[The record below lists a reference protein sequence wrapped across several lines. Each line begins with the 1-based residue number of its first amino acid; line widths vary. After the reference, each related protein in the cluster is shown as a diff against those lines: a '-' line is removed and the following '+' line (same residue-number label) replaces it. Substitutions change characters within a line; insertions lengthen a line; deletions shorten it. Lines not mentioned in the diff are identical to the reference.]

1 MKTRIISLLVAT
13 LMIASAII
21 VPTFAEETEA
31 STPTLA
37 IAGGKTVLQTGT
49 NGITFEFSGLTVN
62 SNPEWITIYER
73 SVWDNGNISSIN
85 KQAKYIDWMPCSS
98 TESGSVTFPSNVDDR
113 MDRAKIW
120 PKYGSLPDG
129 EYTAVLYLDYGYS
142 VALAT
147 YDFEVYSPV
156 YMEKTSIE
164 YKEDY
169 TFNVRYKEGETKTAK
184 DYIGIWGANI
194 DSYSS
199 NYTDYAYENNNYKF
213 PTYISSRN
221 GGKATPVGEYKAL
234 FMQNDSY
241 TPFYGAPFHFTVNP
255 KITASSTTIYVGE
268 SVDIYCGTGLEDSND
283 WLGIYDTSTNGGYI
297 DWLYVTNIEGE
308 HTFPSSHKSVDWG
321 NKPGVYEVFYYYN
334 SDRNTWFDP
343 NLKITVTDQPAVL
356 NGETLTVYKSSG
368 FDLASIEAPEKE
380 GYIFTGWA
388 DENGEYPESTYVTCK
403 AGTVYT
409 ATYEE
414 FVAEEKAPVKGAQ
427 IRLTTGSADLRY
439 VSSIDK
445 ALLTSLGITEFYGE
459 NVKFGTLMLPLDRL
473 SDGEELTKDT
483 ADVGIIPAVKK
494 IEETDAEITFT
505 ACLINIYKQNYD
517 RVFAV
522 RPYIEYT
529 DGNGVAHTIYGQTY
543 GSAEEGA
550 SLYKVALELKAE
562 MGDEAPEV
570 VNNIISAVETAE

>member
-1 MKTRIISLLVAT
+1 MLLAIVMLSAMAIIPVHAADENGKIGMERTLIQSNVSSLTFTFEGCDVDGSRDWISLYTKETWEKGNTGNYLDWQWCDVKSSGKV
-13 LMIASAII
+13 LF
-21 VPTFAEETEA
+21 PTND
-31 STPTLA
+31 STRMKHPEIWARYGTLA
-37 IAGGKTVLQTGT
+37 DGKYVAALFSNGGYTV
-49 NGITFEFSGLTVN
+49 V
-62 SNPEWITIYER
+62 
-73 SVWDNGNISSIN
+73 D
-85 KQAKYIDWMPCSS
+85 YI
-98 TESGSVTFPSNVDDR
+98 E
-113 MDRAKIW
+113 
-120 PKYGSLPDG
+120 
-129 EYTAVLYLDYGYS
+129 
-142 VALAT
+142 
-147 YDFEVYSPV
+147 FEVYSPI
-156 YMEKTSIE
+156 YAEKDAFAYGE
-164 YKEDY
+164 FFK
-169 TFNVRYKEGETKTAK
+169 FNVRYAEGDTVAVN
-184 DYIGIWGANI
+184 DWIGIYTA
-194 DSYSS
+194 DDEDYS
-199 NYTDYAYENNNYKF
+199 NGFIDYAYLRDDYEFPSYQPTRLNEPLPIGNYKAVF
-213 PTYISSRN
+213 LKDN
-221 GGKATPVGEYKAL
+221 GYEAFA
-234 FMQNDSY
+234 
-241 TPFYGAPFHFTVNP
+241 GAPFYFRVEP
-255 KITASSTTIYVGE
+255 KFSTDSSTIYVGD
-268 SVDIYCGTGLEDSND
+268 SFDLYCGTGIEQDLAWIGVYAKGTTHPYYDWVYAPQKEGTYTFPSANKSND
-283 WLGIYDTSTNGGYI
+283 WTSTP
-297 DWLYVTNIEGE
+297 GE
-308 HTFPSSHKSVDWG
+308 HHIYYLDQKNTKYPS
-321 NKPGVYEVFYYYN
+321 PY
-334 SDRNTWFDP
+334 T
-343 NLKITVTDQPAVL
+343 ITVTDQPAVL

-368 FDLASIEAPEKE
+368 FDLATIEAPEKE
-380 GYIFTGWA
+380 GCIFTGWA